1 MSTVLRKLQ
10 REVFVLSLEHPLHAA
25 PELDGFEAVLREDTE
40 LEVDK
45 GPDVDLNDLFTQ
57 LERRNIKVVSLRNKA
72 NRLEELFMRL
82 VENKENGAGELSGS

>member
-1 MSTVLRKLQ
+1 MVEFTG
-10 REVFVLSLEHPLHAA
+10 LEQPLHAA
-25 PELDGFEAVLREDTE
+25 PQLDGFETVLREDNE

-45 GPDVDLNDLFTQ
+45 GPDVDLNDLFQQ

-82 VENKENGAGELSGS
+82 VENKQDGFRELRQQ